1 MATSRSSNLS
11 RAAYRTR
18 CRKILSEHICEIRP
32 TAVERILLTKT
43 RAARLGISI
52 EPAEVRLITGA
63 DDPYAWQ
70 ALPEKNHIFQK
81 QLSKHSVGVYTEMCR
96 EVGVSFE
103 AVPAPES
110 KTAAERSPI
119 EGTQRMLPVSSK
131 TSFTS
136 VIQQLKA
143 EKVQPTFELDDLRN
157 QVEEAR
163 QSKGVA
169 EEETD
174 RLKRLMQTAEEDK
187 QTLQQEVHNMTGVI
201 ESLRTTALQSAD
213 ELINRLRLDL
223 NRVRDKWGP

>member
-1 MATSRSSNLS
+1 MGSSKGVKNGSQGIPEQAQMSSSWIEEVKGQKLRLICSPESYSRLAHLFRRLQSALQMATSRSSNLS
-11 RAAYRTR
+11 RAAYRRR
-18 CRKILSEHICEIRP
+18 CRKILSEHICDIRP

-96 EVGVSFE
+96 EVSVSFE

-136 VIQQLKA
+136 VI
-143 EKVQPTFELDDLRN
+143 
-157 QVEEAR
+157 
-163 QSKGVA
+163 
-169 EEETD
+169 
-174 RLKRLMQTAEEDK
+174 
-187 QTLQQEVHNMTGVI
+187 
-201 ESLRTTALQSAD
+201 
-213 ELINRLRLDL
+213 
-223 NRVRDKWGP
+223 